1 MRRQRAKRPSMPE
14 VSSYRGRGLRQAAPW
29 LAVAPALPAVL
40 LAEVYLR
47 RWAGRARAGW
57 WVQLAFRAAL
67 ALVLVPLVMIEAC
80 VIHEGR
86 KEPPQQPADAVIVL
100 GAGVN
105 GNQPSLSLKTRLD
118 AAIAYLETTDPDVP
132 VVLTGGQGYGEDI
145 TEAQCMYDYLTE
157 NGVDGGRLILEETAT
172 TTAENFAFSRDLLTE
187 MGVDPSTDTV
197 AVVTNDFHI
206 ARAKLLA
213 ARNGYGHAVGV
224 PVELPWV
231 HLQINYYL
239 REAFA
244 MVKSFLLD

>member
-1 MRRQRAKRPSMPE
+1 MRRQRAKRPSVPE

-29 LAVAPALPAVL
+29 LAVAPALPGLLLILIRPLGMRFSGFLLVALAAVL

-132 VVLTGGQGYGEDI
+132 VVLTGGQG
-145 TEAQCMYDYLTE
+145 
-157 NGVDGGRLILEETAT
+157 
-172 TTAENFAFSRDLLTE
+172 
-187 MGVDPSTDTV
+187 
-197 AVVTNDFHI
+197 
-206 ARAKLLA
+206 
-213 ARNGYGHAVGV
+213 
-224 PVELPWV
+224 
-231 HLQINYYL
+231 
-239 REAFA
+239 
-244 MVKSFLLD
+244 